1 MTILEQ
7 LTADMKA
14 SMMAGDAQRTGALRL
29 LRGALKNEE
38 IKTGHELDEAAM
50 LKVLQREA
58 KQRRDSIE
66 AFRSAGRE
74 DLIATE
80 EQELAVIAG
89 YLPEAMSEDELAKVV
104 DSVVA
109 ELGASGPAAM
119 GQVMGAVMKRVGAAA
134 DGGMVSRLVKAR
146 LAV

>member
-1 MTILEQ
+1 
-7 LTADMKA
+7 MKA